1 MFDQPELES
10 TNANEVFEIEHQL
23 LTNPD
28 LTDEEFKTLTL
39 INMMYKL
46 EFV

>member
-1 MFDQPELES
+1 MFDQFELES
-10 TNANEVFEIEHQL
+10 VNENEVFEIEQQL

-28 LTDEEFKTLTL
+28 LTDEEFKILTL
-39 INMMYKL
+39 IKQTYKL

>member
-1 MFDQPELES
+1 MFDQFELES
-10 TNANEVFEIEHQL
+10 VNENEVFEIEQQL

-28 LTDEEFKTLTL
+28 LTNEEFKILTL
-39 INMMYKL
+39 IKQTYKL

>member
-1 MFDQPELES
+1 MFDQLELES
-10 TNANEVFEIEHQL
+10 VNKNEVFEIEQQL

-28 LTDEEFKTLTL
+28 LTDEEFKILTL
-39 INMMYKL
+39 INQMYKL